1 MEYDNEALD
10 SKRQELRRLVRQAV
24 PASTRDPERIAESV
38 LSKFIQITPPTK
50 PEMLIEMITAHSS
63 GSGGGR
69 SRKPGNIYLNWAKLM
84 DLVPDITIA
93 AVGGATSPHWLLPF
107 IGLYVWN
114 KLWCSSKEELTET
127 EATVICAL
135 WKNRNNEHRITED
148 TGFEKTNVART
159 AMELAPLSRNEFD
172 GAVNRLLEM
181 KCIEIKG
188 GVIWL
193 REWVCIRY

>member
-1 MEYDNEALD
+1 MEYDNEALNR
-10 SKRQELRRLVRQAV
+10 KRQELRRLVRQAV
-24 PASTRDPERIAESV
+24 PASARHPEKIAESL
-38 LSKFIQITPPTK
+38 LSTFIEITPPTK
-50 PEMLIEMITAHSS
+50 PEMVLKMITARPS
-63 GSGGGR
+63 GSGRAR

-84 DLVPDITIA
+84 DLVPDVTIA
-93 AVGGATSPHWLLPF
+93 AVGGATSPRWLLPL

-114 KLWCSSKEELTET
+114 KLWCSSQEELTET

-135 WKNRNNEHRITED
+135 WKNRNNKNRISED
-148 TGFEKTNVART
+148 TGFEKTNAART
-159 AMELAPLSRNEFD
+159 GMGLAPLSGNEFD

-181 KCIEIKG
+181 KCIGIEE